1 MNKLI
6 KYALVLTVITVF
18 PAGVITLF
26 AHFGLDEYMQ
36 GVVSAAIGYMA
47 IQMTDEYFKDKEYD
61 Q

>member
-1 MNKLI
+1 MKKI
-6 KYALVLTVITVF
+6 IGYVLVLTVITFF

-47 IQMTDEYFKDKEYD
+47 IQMTDEYFKDKNNGK
-61 Q
+61 

>member
-1 MNKLI
+1 MKKLI
-6 KYALVLTVITVF
+6 NYALVLTVITFF

-47 IQMTDEYFKDKEYD
+47 IQMTDTYFKDKNNGK
-61 Q
+61 